1 MKNLT
6 RVLVFSLCAMVL
18 MSASEC
24 QPKNS
29 NTADAVQS
37 KKTEQSLAEMQKE
50 VGMPAIINFQERKT
64 FKWILEMRDKENLIT
79 YTYLTNEMD
88 GTIGQ
93 FLGKSIGFGIPASTQ
108 FTSPQK
114 LVDVTKYGIS
124 SYQANDAAVVPQADP
139 NGLFMPTS
147 SDATYV
153 LLLDSKGD
161 PHPVYIEAHIIV
173 SPFKLH

>member
-1 MKNLT
+1 MKNLK
-6 RVLVFSLCAMVL
+6 RVLLFSLCAMVL

-24 QPKNS
+24 ESKKS
-29 NTADAVQS
+29 NTADAVQA
-37 KKTEQSLAEMQKE
+37 KKTEQSLAEMQKQ

-64 FKWILEMRDKENLIT
+64 FKWILEMRDQEELIT
-79 YTYLTNEMD
+79 FTYLTNEMN

-114 LVDVTKYGIS
+114 LIDVTKYGID
-124 SYQANDAAVVPQADP
+124 SYQSNDGMVLPQADP

-153 LLLDSKGD
+153 LLLDPKGK